1 MNLKKNILLVLSL
14 ICVLAFVAA
23 CGQSGGGNASE
34 NATDTDADKAD
45 TGSIGRSEIADG
57 SEKRVLLSGTVPDEL
72 EYIPNGYEDPAEQ
85 QGYGPQDFFIF
96 AASGTDDFAYSAFK
110 AQIDAMGNDSDGM
123 FTFADNEA
131 DGNLSFREREGYKHD
146 GFACDEYT
154 YNGLR
159 FFWNGDS
166 DDGEN
171 AAEPHQ
177 KSTED
182 AASVTKTPS
191 RSYDVEMGTEEYKG
205 FILDNVLYSEA
216 EGDIHYNVYIPDS
229 YDGSEPYALFMTLP
243 GYQGLYFQGVGMN
256 VQTEEFGFV
265 AQDYNPKMII
275 VAPQLNDWGE
285 TSARQ
290 TIALTEYFIDAYN
303 IDTSKVYGEGY
314 SGGGETMSQ
323 VMGLRPELFTAY
335 LQCSSQWDGD
345 YEPVVKARTPVYF
358 VVGESDEYYGSA
370 PSERAYNAI
379 HELYE
384 KEGLTDSEIDKLLV
398 LDVKPTEYL
407 TSNNITNQ
415 HGAGGYLFVRDEN
428 VMGWLFGQQKTE
440 Q

>member
-57 SEKRVLLSGTVPDEL
+57 SEKRVLLSGTVP
-72 EYIPNGYEDPAEQ
+72 
-85 QGYGPQDFFIF
+85 
-96 AASGTDDFAYSAFK
+96 DDFAYSAFK

-275 VAPQLNDWGE
+275 VAPQLNDWGRPLQG
-285 TSARQ
+285 RQ
-290 TIALTEYFIDAYN
+290 
-303 IDTSKVYGEGY
+303 
-314 SGGGETMSQ
+314 
-323 VMGLRPELFTAY
+323 
-335 LQCSSQWDGD
+335 
-345 YEPVVKARTPVYF
+345 
-358 VVGESDEYYGSA
+358 
-370 PSERAYNAI
+370 
-379 HELYE
+379 
-384 KEGLTDSEIDKLLV
+384 
-398 LDVKPTEYL
+398 
-407 TSNNITNQ
+407 
-415 HGAGGYLFVRDEN
+415 
-428 VMGWLFGQQKTE
+428 
-440 Q
+440 

>member
-1 MNLKKNILLVLSL
+1 MSGSYSTDGRYMADLV
-14 ICVLAFVAA
+14 
-23 CGQSGGGNASE
+23 
-34 NATDTDADKAD
+34 
-45 TGSIGRSEIADG
+45 R
-57 SEKRVLLSGTVPDEL
+57 
-72 EYIPNGYEDPAEQ
+72 Q

-229 YDGSEPYALFMTLP
+229 YDGSEPYALFMTLR
-243 GYQGLYFQGVGMN
+243 
-256 VQTEEFGFV
+256 
-265 AQDYNPKMII
+265 D
-275 VAPQLNDWGE
+275 
-285 TSARQ
+285 
-290 TIALTEYFIDAYN
+290 FIFR
-303 IDTSKVYGEGY
+303 G
-314 SGGGETMSQ
+314 
-323 VMGLRPELFTAY
+323 
-335 LQCSSQWDGD
+335 
-345 YEPVVKARTPVYF
+345 
-358 VVGESDEYYGSA
+358 
-370 PSERAYNAI
+370 
-379 HELYE
+379 
-384 KEGLTDSEIDKLLV
+384 
-398 LDVKPTEYL
+398 
-407 TSNNITNQ
+407 
-415 HGAGGYLFVRDEN
+415 
-428 VMGWLFGQQKTE
+428 
-440 Q
+440 

>member
-85 QGYGPQDFFIF
+85 QGYDPQDFFIF
-96 AASGTDDFAYSAFK
+96 AASGTDDFAYGAFK

-146 GFACDEYT
+146 GFACDAYT

-229 YDGSEPYALFMTLP
+229 YDGSEPYIR
-243 GYQGLYFQGVGMN
+243 
-256 VQTEEFGFV
+256 
-265 AQDYNPKMII
+265 D
-275 VAPQLNDWGE
+275 
-285 TSARQ
+285 
-290 TIALTEYFIDAYN
+290 FIFR
-303 IDTSKVYGEGY
+303 G
-314 SGGGETMSQ
+314 
-323 VMGLRPELFTAY
+323 
-335 LQCSSQWDGD
+335 
-345 YEPVVKARTPVYF
+345 
-358 VVGESDEYYGSA
+358 
-370 PSERAYNAI
+370 
-379 HELYE
+379 
-384 KEGLTDSEIDKLLV
+384 
-398 LDVKPTEYL
+398 
-407 TSNNITNQ
+407 
-415 HGAGGYLFVRDEN
+415 
-428 VMGWLFGQQKTE
+428 
-440 Q
+440 